1 MPWARGRRA
10 EEPHR
15 AQPAPRHLG
24 SACSWCSGTALCW
37 ANGRVSWRSKHRG
50 RGQHRPR
57 GCKNHFALGFVQC
70 QPACPYSGLEQ
81 TQAELRADGRGTL
94 SHLDRAGQEMGARWA
109 QASGEVT
116 STATFSDKQVRLWVA
131 GTVPS
136 TPAELDPPSRRQCE
150 PGRALTQ
157 SQLPLIPL

>member
-1 MPWARGRRA
+1 MPAAGALALPCAGQMAGQAGGPSTEDEGSTGLEAVRTILPW
-10 EEPHR
+10 ELCS
-15 AQPAPRHLG
+15 AQP
-24 SACSWCSGTALCW
+24 
-37 ANGRVSWRSKHRG
+37 V
-50 RGQHRPR
+50 
-57 GCKNHFALGFVQC
+57 
-70 QPACPYSGLEQ
+70 CPYSGLEQ

-94 SHLDRAGQEMGARWA
+94 SHLHRAGQEMGARWA

-116 STATFSDKQVRLWVA
+116 STATFSDMQVRLWVA

-136 TPAELDPPSRRQCE
+136 TPAELDPPSRRQCK